1 MRRILSSAAVVCL
14 TLAGFTSTAS
24 AATITLD
31 ATSRGYFRSDGTVA
45 GSHGTAGANYL
56 AGQYQTREYRNFFIF
71 DLSSVAG
78 LIVSASLQIAPGDY
92 LSADSSETVT
102 LFDVSTPFASLT
114 NGTGSVAAFNDLG
127 SGTSFGSRAFTAAD
141 VWTVPVTMALNGAA
155 LTNLQSAVGALFA
168 MGGAVTS
175 IGGGADQTVFGATHL
190 AGGLPVRLVLET
202 QAEEPPPTPAVPEPA
217 TLTLLGTGLFAC
229 ASSRWRRRSRA

>member
-14 TLAGFTSTAS
+14 TLTSFTSTAS

-31 ATSRGYFRSDGTVA
+31 ATSRGYFRSDGSVT
-45 GSHGTAGANYL
+45 GGHGAASANYL
-56 AGQYQTREYRNFFIF
+56 AGQYQTRESRNFFIF
-71 DLSSVAG
+71 DLSSITG

-92 LSADSSETVT
+92 LSPDTSETVT
-102 LFDVSTPFASLT
+102 LFDVSTPFAILT
-114 NGTGSVAAFNDLG
+114 NGTGGVAAFNDLG
-127 SGTSFGSRAFTAAD
+127 AGTSYGSRAFTAAD

-175 IGGGADQTVFGATHL
+175 LSGSADQTVFGATHL

-202 QAEEPPPTPAVPEPA
+202 QPAPPPPTPAVPEPA
-217 TLTLLGTGLFAC
+217 TLTLLGTGLVAC
-229 ASSRWRRRSRA
+229 ASRWRRRSRA

>member
-1 MRRILSSAAVVCL
+1 MRKILSSAAVVCL

-45 GSHGTAGANYL
+45 GGHGTASANYL
-56 AGQYQTREYRNFFIF
+56 AGQYQSREYRNFFIF
-71 DLSSVAG
+71 DLSSVTE

-92 LSADSSETVT
+92 LSPDASETVT
-102 LFDVSTPFASLT
+102 LFDVSTPSATLT
-114 NGTGSVAAFNDLG
+114 NGTGGVVAFNDLG
-127 SGTSFGSRAFTAAD
+127 SGTSYGSRAFTAAD

-168 MGGAVTS
+168 MGGAVMS
-175 IGGGADQTVFGATHL
+175 ISGSGDQTVFGATHL

-202 QAEEPPPTPAVPEPA
+202 QPAPPPPTPAVPEPA
-217 TLTLLGTGLFAC
+217 TLTLIGTGLVAC
-229 ASSRWRRRSRA
+229 ASRWRRRSRA